1 MTVTL
6 SPDEKLSKRTLVLCS
21 TGTLVQAQTA
31 TATASSSLNNGFIGN
46 LM

>member
-1 MTVTL
+1 MAATL
-6 SPDEKLSKRTLVLCS
+6 SPDENLSKRTLVLCS

-31 TATASSSLNNGFIGN
+31 TASSSLNNGFIGN